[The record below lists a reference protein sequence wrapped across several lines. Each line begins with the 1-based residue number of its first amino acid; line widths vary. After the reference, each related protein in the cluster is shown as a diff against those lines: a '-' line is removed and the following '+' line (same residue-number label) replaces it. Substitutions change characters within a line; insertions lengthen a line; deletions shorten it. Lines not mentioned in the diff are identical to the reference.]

1 MPLMLYSMRKPIGIA
16 ALIIVLAFA
25 FGIRVAHPHSGLKN
39 ALGSANSGLVVYKK
53 THEFSVGNKI
63 LATTKDETSSPVL
76 AIVRSIDKDGL
87 EIQSGIATDKIDP
100 AIAYG
105 KLIVMVPFIGTVA
118 QVLGL

>member
-1 MPLMLYSMRKPIGIA
+1 
-16 ALIIVLAFA
+16 
-25 FGIRVAHPHSGLKN
+25 
-39 ALGSANSGLVVYKK
+39 
-53 THEFSVGNKI
+53 
-63 LATTKDETSSPVL
+63 
-76 AIVRSIDKDGL
+76 VRSIDKDGL